1 MAERP
6 GPLFYL
12 VRTAEDDD
20 GIGVGVLRCIKPWTR
35 WLLIKGFAAGKEV
48 PDLPIERAIATIRDY
63 LGLPDLQP
71 EVTGVDPW
79 TMNSLYATKYQNRRV
94 FCIGDAVH
102 RHVPL
107 NGLGSNTAVQD
118 AYNLSWKLAFVL
130 KGLAEPHLLDTYT
143 EERMPV
149 GKEVVEH
156 ATGALALYPALLEA
170 IGIPAASSSNEL
182 ASMWAEINAPSAAG
196 KTRRAQIR
204 SAVENMVYEFQTRG
218 LELNQFYRSS
228 ATIADEEPKDK
239 PSQRDLI
246 PFVTTLPG
254 AHLPH
259 AWVQRNG
266 VQVSTLDLVGGGRF
280 TLLTG
285 VGGDAWVTAAEEVGA
300 ESGVEITAVAI
311 GPGCVVTDL
320 LFEWQSRREI
330 DDDGCLLVRPDG
342 YIAWRQKANSSHHS
356 SNLAD
361 ALRQVLGKQ
370 PAFNLPQ

>member
-1 MAERP
+1 MNLPLEGAGEIGRSLNILFDCDLTEYVAERP

-20 GIGVGVLRCIKPWTR
+20 GIGIGVLRCIKPWTR

-79 TMNSLYATKYQNRRV
+79 TMNSLYATKCQNRRV

-182 ASMWAEINAPSAAG
+182 ASMWAEINAPSEAG

-218 LELNQFYRSS
+218 LELN
-228 ATIADEEPKDK
+228 
-239 PSQRDLI
+239 
-246 PFVTTLPG
+246 
-254 AHLPH
+254 
-259 AWVQRNG
+259 
-266 VQVSTLDLVGGGRF
+266 
-280 TLLTG
+280 
-285 VGGDAWVTAAEEVGA
+285 
-300 ESGVEITAVAI
+300 
-311 GPGCVVTDL
+311 
-320 LFEWQSRREI
+320 
-330 DDDGCLLVRPDG
+330 
-342 YIAWRQKANSSHHS
+342 
-356 SNLAD
+356 
-361 ALRQVLGKQ
+361 
-370 PAFNLPQ
+370 